1 MKALAHIS
9 AEDLRAIKAAVFLAA
24 LVPLARLAWLAWH
37 GGLGANPIEYITRST
52 GWWTLS
58 FLLITLS
65 VTHLRRW
72 TGWNWL
78 IKLRRTLGLH
88 AFFYGLLHFTTYVWL
103 DQLFS
108 WMDIAKDVVK
118 RPFITVGFSAF
129 VLLIPLA
136 ITSTNAMVR
145 RLGWRRWQMLH
156 RLVYVIATLGA
167 VHFWWL
173 VKKDIREPL
182 VFAAIL
188 ASLLLA
194 RAWFAMRK
202 SVSAPV
208 KTSRS
213 QAA

>member
-1 MKALAHIS
+1 MAHIS

-65 VTHLRRW
+65 VTPLRRW

>member
-1 MKALAHIS
+1 MLSQPGA
-9 AEDLRAIKAAVFLAA
+9 RAVSTIKAVLFLAA
-24 LVPLARLAWLAWH
+24 LVPVARLGWLAWH
-37 GGLGANPIEYITRST
+37 GGLGANPIEHITRST

-58 FLLITLS
+58 FLMITLC
-65 VTHLRRW
+65 VTPLRRW

-78 IKLRRTLGLH
+78 IKLRRTLGLY
-88 AFFYGLLHFTTYVWL
+88 AFFYALLHFTTYFWL
-103 DQLFS
+103 DQFFD
-108 WMDIAKDVVK
+108 WMAIAKDVVK

-129 VLLIPLA
+129 VLLLPLA

-145 RLGWRRWQMLH
+145 RLGGRRWQMLH
-156 RLVYVIATLGA
+156 RLVYVIATLGV

-202 SVSAPV
+202 SVPAPV

>member
-65 VTHLRRW
+65 VTPLRRW